1 MSKRLVKTN
10 KQRKKQIVSNRIRQ
24 AYMNSGLSYS
34 ELAKLTGIKRNTLAC
49 WITGRRTPPEV
60 IVRMIEEKVSVHLN
74 GGGEY
79 INKAVCKKAF
89 EQSVSGI
96 LSDTSSENHLE
107 AIMNAYDN
115 LPTVFIKHESTDK

>member
-1 MSKRLVKTN
+1 MRNCLAKQSKLTKRQT
-10 KQRKKQIVSNRIRQ
+10 ICNRIRQ
-24 AYMNSGLSYS
+24 AYVSSRLSYS

-60 IVRMIEEKVSVHLN
+60 IVHMIEEKVSVYLN

-79 INKAVCKKAF
+79 INKAVCKKSF

-96 LSDTSSENHLE
+96 LSETPSENYLKE
-107 AIMNAYDN
+107 IMNAYDS
-115 LPTVFIKHESTDK
+115 LPSVFIKTENDNK